1 MPDTSAL
8 SQLAEAARAA
18 RALAYAPYS
27 KFRVGAAVLLANGTQ
42 VRGANIENASFGL
55 TCCAER
61 TAIFSAATQHPGVRI
76 TALAVCAGDD
86 SHTHESDNGRMPCG
100 ACRQVMMEFM
110 SPDAPIWIDGVGE
123 MTLSSL
129 LPTPFKLRTNT

>member
-18 RALAYAPYS
+18 RASAYAPYS
-27 KFRVGAAVLLANGTQ
+27 KFRVGAAVLLANG
-42 VRGANIENASFGL
+42 VEIKGANIENASFGL

-61 TAIFSAATQHPGVRI
+61 VAIFSATAQHPGVAI
-76 TALAVCAGDD
+76 KALAVCAGDD
-86 SHTHESDNGRMPCG
+86 SHQHESDNGRMPCG

-110 SPDAPIWIDGVGE
+110 AADAPIWIDGIGK

-129 LPTPFKLRTNT
+129 LPTPFKLRTDT